1 MSSAQARRLA
11 IPAIGKLAGLAD
23 PKKAVSAFAPL
34 LNDPHPQVRQYT
46 IKALSA
52 YGTEAA
58 ETLGDLQDIADN
70 PVEKEYNRRDA
81 ALAEN
86 NIREALRIKEEQI
99 EHTCIKC
106 AKIVNHGEY
115 ARSQKMFQRIYCD
128 YCFDEVFLQRRNWDT
143 KVEINKNIQTE
154 DGTFVQSH
162 GERLIAECLAA
173 HAIKYRYDERIRII
187 EGYAVRPDF
196 YLPEFDVYIEY
207 WGMDTIDYK
216 IGMLKKQK
224 VYQMT
229 GKKLLSLYPE
239 DKQRLD
245 QIMHEKLSKY
255 IKLSPIN
262 QHQENDHE

>member
-115 ARSQKMFQRIYCD
+115 VRSQKMFQRIYCNFAT
-128 YCFDEVFLQRRNWDT
+128 FDKKSVFLVSIHAPHAGSDSF
-143 KVEINKNIQTE
+143 VFIVFSPL
-154 DGTFVQSH
+154 DGFNPRPPR
-162 GERLIAECLAA
+162 GERPKTL
-173 HAIKYRYDERIRII
+173 
-187 EGYAVRPDF
+187 V
-196 YLPEFDVYIEY
+196 
-207 WGMDTIDYK
+207 
-216 IGMLKKQK
+216 
-224 VYQMT
+224 
-229 GKKLLSLYPE
+229 
-239 DKQRLD
+239 
-245 QIMHEKLSKY
+245 
-255 IKLSPIN
+255 
-262 QHQENDHE
+262 